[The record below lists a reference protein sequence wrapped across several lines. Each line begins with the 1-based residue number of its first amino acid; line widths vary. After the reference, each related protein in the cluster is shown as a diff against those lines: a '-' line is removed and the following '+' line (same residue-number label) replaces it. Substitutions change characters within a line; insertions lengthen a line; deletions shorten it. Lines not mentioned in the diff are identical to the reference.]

1 MPSVTFHDDD
11 LTRSIL
17 EMAPNGI
24 YEIDVRGTI
33 LFSNPAHHRLLGYE
47 PGSLVGR
54 NILDLIPD
62 RDAQRLRADLD
73 FLRREKPRPEPYL
86 NRSFTRDGG
95 EIMVEVHWTYKT
107 AADGT
112 VTGFIAIL
120 NDVTDRIEAEAL
132 REQAR
137 RAAEEAAAARSRYLA
152 TASHDL
158 RQPLQALSLFV
169 SRLERKDMESAARA
183 IVGDIRDSVG
193 TLSSLLD
200 SLLDMSRFDAGMT
213 RTTIEAVPLAPLFR
227 GIARDFA
234 PVAERKGLRLRLRPP
249 PEGLAV
255 RSDARLLQ
263 RVVGNLVSNAI
274 TYTQTGGV
282 LLCARRRGASV
293 RIEVWDTGPG
303 IDPDHLGRVFDEF
316 YQVDGAAGDHGGGL
330 GLGLAI
336 VDRAARALGHAVDAR
351 SRPGRGSM
359 FAITAPG
366 RPVSTAAPAAAT
378 LPAGA
383 DSRPAGEAVL
393 TPLNAAVAVV
403 EADPA
408 VRRALVTLLEE
419 WRCRVV
425 AAAGDGRGLLRALAD
440 APGAPDV
447 IVADLRLSGGMD
459 GMEAVAAARA
469 ELGESVPALIVTGD
483 TDPTRLRGAAREGL
497 PVLHKP
503 VSVPDLHAALSQ
515 IVGG

>member
-1 MPSVTFHDDD
+1 MPSVTIDDG

-54 NILDLIPD
+54 SILDLVPEA
-62 RDAQRLRADLD
+62 DAARLRRDLD
-73 FLRREKPRPEPYL
+73 FLRREKPKPEPYL

-132 REQAR
+132 REKAR
-137 RAAEEAAAARSRYLA
+137 RAAEEAAAARSRFLA

-169 SRLERKDMESAARA
+169 SRLERRGMEPAARE

-293 RIEVWDTGPG
+293 RVEVWDTGLG
-303 IDPDHLGRVFDEF
+303 IDPDHLDRVFHEF
-316 YQVDGAAGDHGGGL
+316 YQIDGAAGDQGGGL

-366 RPVSTAAPAAAT
+366 VPVRAAAPGAA
-378 LPAGA
+378 LLAGA
-383 DSRPAGEAVL
+383 DGQPAGEALL

-403 EADPA
+403 ENDPA

-425 AAAGDGRGLLRALAD
+425 AAAGDGHSLLRALAE
-440 APGAPDV
+440 ARGVPDV
-447 IVADLRLSGGMD
+447 IVADLRLPGGMD
-459 GMEAVAAARA
+459 GMEAVAAVRA

-483 TDPTRLRGAAREGL
+483 TDPTRLRGAAGQGV
-497 PVLHKP
+497 PILHKP

-515 IVGG
+515 IIGG